1 MADRLTPEQRHL
13 NMSHI
18 RSANTKPELALR
30 HALWSLG
37 YRYRINDK
45 RSPGKPDIVLPHYQA
60 VVFVNGCFW
69 HGHVGCIKSRLP
81 ETNRLFW
88 AEKIDRN
95 RVRDINH
102 WHALEAKGWEV
113 ITIWTCEL
121 EKSKFAA
128 TVQRV
133 TEALSLREAELEKL
147 RAERREIQESYSRE
161 RRERK
166 EREAALKAELQERFP
181 KK

>member
-1 MADRLTPEQRHL
+1 MADRLTSAQRHTA
-13 NMSHI
+13 MSHI
-18 RSANTKPELALR
+18 RSTNTKPELKLR
-30 HALWSLG
+30 HALWNLG

-45 RSPGKPDIVLPHYQA
+45 RLPGKPDIVLPRYQA
-60 VVFVNGCFW
+60 VISVNGCFW
-69 HGHVGCIKSRLP
+69 HGHAGCIKSRLP

-88 AEKIDRN
+88 AEKIGRN

-121 EKSKFAA
+121 EKSKFKSK
-128 TVQRV
+128 VQRV
-133 TEALSLREAELEKL
+133 TDTLGLREVELEML
-147 RAERREIQESYSRE
+147 RAERREIQEAYRKE

-166 EREAALKAELQERFP
+166 EHEAVLKAELQVRFP